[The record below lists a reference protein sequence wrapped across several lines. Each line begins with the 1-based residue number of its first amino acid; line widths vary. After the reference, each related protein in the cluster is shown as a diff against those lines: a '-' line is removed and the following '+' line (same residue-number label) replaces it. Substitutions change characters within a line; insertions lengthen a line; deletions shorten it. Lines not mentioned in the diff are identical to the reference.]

1 MAGERTIDLDKRRTL
16 KFGIT
21 DVAALERDLGY
32 GVDELQARGQRMTAL
47 IALLFY
53 GLRHEDAALTQRQVE
68 RKLQRFIDKGGDLV
82 PIVDATYSA
91 LYDSG
96 VYGKRLQEV
105 SRRTNDELR
114 EQAAAPAGTA
124 DDEGDDDQEDTR
136 SSSAKSSTSPGDP
149 D

>member
-1 MAGERTIDLDKRRTL
+1 MAGERAIELDKRRTL
-16 KFGIT
+16 KFGIA
-21 DVAALERDLGY
+21 DVAALERSLGY

-53 GLRHEDAALTQRQVE
+53 GLRHEDAALTERQVE
-68 RKLQRFIDKGGDLV
+68 KKLQRFIDKGGDLV

-105 SRRTNDELR
+105 SRRVNNGDDPVAE
-114 EQAAAPAGTA
+114 APA
-124 DDEGDDDQEDTR
+124 EDDDDAEDAR
-136 SSSAKSSTSPGDP
+136 SSSGSSSDHGGND
-149 D
+149 